1 VSDERLNELFASLN
15 EDLPATEFKDRVLR
29 RIERAKRIRYLV
41 LGGAAVLGLAF
52 AAGPLLDLYAL
63 VVRELAALLMAFR
76 EADWSPDPTLV
87 AALLLLAL
95 VPGLVRWLER

>member
-1 VSDERLNELFASLN
+1 
-15 EDLPATEFKDRVLR
+15 
-29 RIERAKRIRYLV
+29 
-41 LGGAAVLGLAF
+41 
-52 AAGPLLDLYAL
+52 
-63 VVRELAALLMAFR
+63 MAFR